1 MNDDYFV
8 PKARARA
15 EGCPYHPDYA
25 LRLSKQGLFPLPTRL
40 SRQRVGWMK
49 SALMNFLRQSDPA
62 A

>member
-1 MNDDYFV
+1 MTDDYFV

-25 LRLSKQGLFPLPTRL
+25 IRLSQRGLFPMPVRL

-49 SALMNFLRQSDPA
+49 SALLNYLSSHNPA